1 MHGGKETSLLD
12 PTAQVC
18 TGKYNNDNERDKI
31 YVYSNYSSDSALIA
45 VDSKHMWQRLKTL
58 MQTPILSAIDLPP
71 QKSRCGHQYI
81 SL

>member
-1 MHGGKETSLLD
+1 MEVNKPVVLIQQHRC
-12 PTAQVC
+12 AQANTMMTMNVIR
-18 TGKYNNDNERDKI
+18 Y
-31 YVYSNYSSDSALIA
+31 YVYSHYSSDSALTA

-71 QKSRCGHQYI
+71 QKSRCGHQDI